1 MFKWI
6 TICLLQVR
14 QLTGLKVKPTNLTT
28 CTISAS
34 TNSVFFMTFF
44 FFLFFRLFNLRY
56 TFHKWTPL
64 WPLKHK
70 SCTTVSFNKQ
80 NRSDIQLIS
89 KSNKHHLFS
98 NPCFKTNS
106 QTNATVSFFFSFFFE
121 HYTVFRGTITNY
133 GFTFVLCCNSVCVC
147 VWGGTTHNN
156 FHIETSLWPFVSF
169 VGSIYSTT
177 YSACLLQ

>member
-1 MFKWI
+1 MFNWI

-44 FFLFFRLFNLRY
+44 FLLFNLRY

-80 NRSDIQLIS
+80 NRSDIQLRS
-89 KSNKHHLFS
+89 KRNKHHLFS
-98 NPCFKTNS
+98 NPCFKTNLL
-106 QTNATVSFFFSFFFE
+106 TNATFFE
-121 HYTVFRGTITNY
+121 HYTVFRGAITNY
-133 GFTFVLCCNSVCVC
+133 VLCCKSG
-147 VWGGTTHNN
+147 GGTTISSSRPVCDHSSWID
-156 FHIETSLWPFVSF
+156 F
-169 VGSIYSTT
+169 STT
-177 YSACLLQ
+177 YSAYLLQ